1 MRWHL
6 SLLLALCA
14 GLFFAAGCAKARHVQ
29 INGGTGTVAI
39 PANTNTWPN
48 YYRKQAEDLM
58 RQKCPNG
65 YEIVAEEEAVV
76 GQTAHTDTH
85 TESKG
90 PPSLT
95 FGGSETKPGKGESS
109 SFAGV
114 TLPFG
119 KSETKTQATTE
130 YTDIKEWR
138 IHYRAK

>member
-6 SLLLALCA
+6 SLLLSLCA
-14 GLFFAAGCAKARHVQ
+14 GVLCAAGCAKARHVQ

-39 PANTNTWPN
+39 PENTNTWPN

-76 GQTAHTDTH
+76 GQTAHTDTR

-90 PPSLT
+90 PPMLG
-95 FGGSETKPGKGESS
+95 FGGTESKPGKGETS
-109 SFAGV
+109 SFAGI
-114 TLPFG
+114 TLPIG
-119 KSETKTQATTE
+119 KSETKTTETTQ
-130 YTDIKEWR
+130 YTAIKEWR
-138 IHYRAK
+138 IHYRAR